1 MKTFIHNSVIITDI
15 ETNKVY
21 FSKRLTWYKCWKE
34 LRRILVEAKIDF
46 DLLENTNDKW
56 TRDYMPIQVE
66 KSKFVSYVYNPDYLQ
81 SEDDKKSITIWSNI
95 PNLPPMSEIVDTKLI
110 IDGGN
115 VIKCSDKVIM
125 TNKIYTENPGLTE
138 RQVIEELER
147 LFGNIV
153 IIPWN
158 YNDEWDFCGHADGM
172 VRFIDKDYVLLNNF
186 CDHPSDIWLLNEI
199 KKVLR
204 DKHIGFHELHY
215 DVKYHGIN
223 DWAYL
228 NFLQVG
234 NKILMPTVE
243 KEEDELAI
251 KQLSD
256 IYSDYEIIPVPL
268 LSIVKANGKYGG
280 GALNCISWNIYQD

>member
-1 MKTFIHNSVIITDI
+1 MITDI

>member
-1 MKTFIHNSVIITDI
+1 MITDN

-34 LRRILVEAKIDF
+34 LRRILVEANIDF

-56 TRDYMPIQVE
+56 ARDYMPIQVE
-66 KSKFVSYVYNPDYLQ
+66 KDKFVSYVYNPDYLQ
-81 SEDDKKSITIWSNI
+81 SEDDKKSITKWSNI

-125 TNKIYTENPGLTE
+125 TNKIFKENPSLTE
-138 RQVIEELER
+138 RQVKEELER
-147 LFGNIV
+147 LFGDII

-158 YNDEWDFCGHADGM
+158 YNDGWDFCGHADGM

-186 CDHPSDIWLLNEI
+186 CDHPSDKWLLDEI

-204 DKHIGFHELHY
+204 DKHIGFNELHY